1 VADKL
6 GKSLNDDDNSS
17 FHSCFDDLHQ
27 LRGIFDED
35 DLDRFP
41 PNTTFTSNHP
51 GHGFLTVTKIT
62 ELTCA
67 VSVFIFAQ
75 WMAASISVML
85 SYLMAIEKRTAFQ
98 NLVGVDF
105 VLLTN
110 APLLTCCV
118 VLNVL

>member
-1 VADKL
+1 MTIIPLFILVLMICISQEEYLMKMTWIDFLQTPASTL
-6 GKSLNDDDNSS
+6 L
-17 FHSCFDDLHQ
+17 
-27 LRGIFDED
+27 
-35 DLDRFP
+35 
-41 PNTTFTSNHP
+41 TTLPSNHP

-75 WMAASISVML
+75 WMAASISLML